1 MMPARRHFRN
11 LFEREGESGAA
22 LVEFAIVAPVLVA
35 LLAGTVDLGV
45 CIYNYGQVSSAAEA
59 ATLYAQNYGQTGQLA
74 DIQNAGDYASNHNVS
89 ISTPSC
95 FRGCANNN
103 QLTNV
108 SSCTATLPTNCAAY
122 GSTNSPGQYVQ
133 VSVSL
138 NPTYVFNLIPG
149 LPTTISRTVT
159 VRTQ

>member
-1 MMPARRHFRN
+1 MMPARRHCRS

-59 ATLYAQNYGQTGQLA
+59 ATLYAQSYGSGNSA
-74 DIQNAGDYASNHNVS
+74 NIQNAEHYASNSGVTMT
-89 ISTPSC
+89 TPSC
-95 FRGCANNN
+95 FWGCPNGN
-103 QLTNV
+103 QVTDLAA
-108 SSCTATLPTNCAAY
+108 CTATQPANCAD
-122 GSTNSPGQYVQ
+122 SNSPGQYVQ